1 MVKSPVRRLA
11 FPLLLVA
18 VAMLSALLPQTAHA
32 QSRRLLQMNLCN
44 SGLAGCYEGGRSIDE
59 AFGKITSQRPD
70 IVTLNE
76 VCSADVDRLWEAM
89 QSVWPGQVGNESV
102 GKTLLFA
109 PALNGNTN
117 QNYKCANGDEFG
129 NGIIWHSTDATVVGT
144 LGIYSNQD
152 TGAEKRSF
160 GCVNIMPSGPY
171 ACVTHLSAAS
181 EPVALAQCKELM
193 SHIVATANQAG
204 VSAYVGGDFNLE
216 YDTSDAENVQKC
228 VPTGYYRKGDGDV
241 QHFIAGNS
249 LAFVSRATIGMSYT
263 DHRAFL
269 MVVNGP

>member
-1 MVKSPVRRLA
+1 VLA
-11 FPLLLVA
+11 LL
-18 VAMLSALLPQTAHA
+18 ALLPESAQAQTT
-32 QSRRLLQMNLCN
+32 RRLLQMNLCN

-59 AFGKITSQRPD
+59 AYGKITSQRPD

-89 QSVWPGQVGNESV
+89 QVVWPGQVGNGSV

-129 NGIIWHSTDATVVGT
+129 NGIIWHSTDATVIGT
-144 LGIYSNQD
+144 IGIYSNQD
-152 TGAEKRSF
+152 SGAEKRSF
-160 GCVNIMPSGPY
+160 GCVNIMPNGPY

-193 SHIVATANQAG
+193 SHVVATASQNGVAG
-204 VSAYVGGDFNLE
+204 LIGGDFNLE
-216 YDTSDAENVQKC
+216 YDTSDPENVQKC
-228 VPTGYYRKGDGDV
+228 VAGGYYRKGDGDV
-241 QHFIAGNS
+241 QHWVAQNS
-249 LAFVSRATIGMSYT
+249 LTFVSRTTIGMSYT

-269 MVVNGP
+269 LVVNGP